1 MLYVRVHCTPD
12 NRMRQQ
18 ELSQRAHTLQL
29 ASIKSIIHACILSIY
44 LSLRF
49 TKTFL
54 KEAASFNPLCWT
66 ASLFLNEG
74 GEKNPGFLRAFY
86 FTQTFLKEER
96 TFSFVSFIHTL
107 LPLLSVFTN
116 TLRLQTYRKKLSK
129 EIEVRWILHTSKTI
143 KTSTF
148 FLEKNANST
157 QTAYHSLLS
166 HFSFFRKKRESLSL
180 QLYPSLRSGLG
191 PVLPSFDPTR

>member
-1 MLYVRVHCTPD
+1 MCYTYKPITGAAPAGVI
-12 NRMRQQ
+12 
-18 ELSQRAHTLQL
+18 SARAHTLQL

-54 KEAASFNPLCWT
+54 KEAASFTPLCWT

-74 GEKNPGFLRAFY
+74 EKKPPGFLRAFY
-86 FTQTFLKEER
+86 FIQTFLKEER

-129 EIEVRWILHTSKTI
+129 EIEIRWILHTSKTI
-143 KTSTF
+143 KTSTCF
-148 FLEKNANST
+148 WRKTLISHKQHIILF
-157 QTAYHSLLS
+157 SLMVLS
-166 HFSFFRKKRESLSL
+166 SGRKGRVYPFS
-180 QLYPSLRSGLG
+180 YIHPS
-191 PVLPSFDPTR
+191 PVG